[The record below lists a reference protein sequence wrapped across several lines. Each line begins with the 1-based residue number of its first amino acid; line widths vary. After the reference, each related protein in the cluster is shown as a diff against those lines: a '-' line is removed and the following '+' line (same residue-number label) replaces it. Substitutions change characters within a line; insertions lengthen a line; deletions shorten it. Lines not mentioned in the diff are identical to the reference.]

1 MEEEGTGRKEGL
13 IASPQQNLRGETFE
27 REEKFHFFLLLLY
40 GFRGE
45 REREEEMKKA

>member
-27 REEKFHFFLLLLY
+27 REEKFSFLLLY